1 MPELPRRRFLDL
13 VGAAPNYIAPGCT
26 ITGDV
31 ETADPVVVCGH
42 VRGDGKIGA
51 ALSMARGS
59 AWEGEVHARE
69 AVISGR
75 MTGKL
80 VIDGKLE
87 IRSTAV
93 LRADVVAGSIAIAKG
108 ALVEGDLRVTGAQP
122 IVEFDEKRGAR

>member
-26 ITGDV
+26 ISGDI
-31 ETADPVVVCGH
+31 ETSDPVVVCGY
-42 VRGDGKIGA
+42 VRGDGKITA

-59 AWEGEVHARE
+59 VWEGEVHARE

-80 VIDGKLE
+80 VIAGKLE

-108 ALVEGDLRVTGAQP
+108 AVVEGDLQVTNGQP
-122 IVEFDEKRGAR
+122 IVEFEEKRGAR